1 MRELTIAIDG
11 PASSGKGTVA
21 RRVAETLGYA
31 YVDTGATAERT
42 FVQDIGCGSGGAAG
56 ALVLLGLLGGRRR
69 AAR

>member
-31 YVDTGATAERT
+31 YVDTGRKVGNVVVTLDEEW
-42 FVQDIGCGSGGAAG
+42 
-56 ALVLLGLLGGRRR
+56 
-69 AAR
+69 